1 MLATWVVN
9 HRLLSPNVRWL
20 IQIPRIF
27 STLSRAGGLHTFEQM
42 LHNIFHPL
50 FEVTINPSSHPNLH
64 KFLQHVVGFD
74 SVDDESLPEWKLHNT
89 PKSAIPNP
97 RAFREGDNPPYN
109 YYLYFMWANI
119 SVLNRLRMSCPRRAY
134 REFSFRPHA
143 GESGLVDHLAG
154 AFLLSDGL
162 SHGIVAKSSPS
173 MQMLLY
179 LSQIGMAMSPV
190 SNNSLFMHYNDNPF
204 DTFFRRGLN
213 LSLSTDDPLQFHYTT
228 QPLIEEYGVAS
239 TVWHYS
245 SADMCEIARNSVLQ
259 SGFEDG
265 LKSHW
270 LGPTF
275 AHGACGND
283 MNKSN
288 VPDERLRFRERNLK
302 EERDFFSRCK
312 KMYDD
317 AKLARRAAAPQAAAA
332 VLPTPHH
339 HHHRQSSPVNSSENA
354 APLSF
359 ATLARSKSISS
370 QHASGKS
377 SPLLLAASPKKFAQP
392 PPPPPNCLTATAIAC
407 SPLLPLLPLI
417 LCCRASPSASASDPA
432 FFSSIGNTPVVTT
445 ISNAAAAAAAAAQ
458 QSH

>member
-1 MLATWVVN
+1 ML
-9 HRLLSPNVRWL
+9 S
-20 IQIPRIF
+20 
-27 STLSRAGGLHTFEQM
+27 
-42 LHNIFHPL
+42 NIFKPL
-50 FEVTINPSSHPNLH
+50 FETTIDPSSHPFLH

-74 SVDDESLPEWKLHNT
+74 SVDDESLPEWKLHIT
-89 PKSAIPNP
+89 PKSAIPKP
-97 RAFREGDNPPYN
+97 LFFKEGDNPPYN
-109 YYLYFMWANI
+109 YYLYYMWANI
-119 SVLNRLRMSCPRRAY
+119 SVLNRLRMSVPRRGY

-143 GESGLVDHLAG
+143 GEAGLVDHLAG

-179 LSQIGMAMSPV
+179 LSQIGVAMSPM
-190 SNNSLFMHYNDNPF
+190 SNNSLFVHYNDNPF
-204 DTFFRRGLN
+204 DMFFRRGLN

-270 LGPTF
+270 LGPKF
-275 AHGACGND
+275 GQGACGND

-312 KMYDD
+312 KLHDE
-317 AKLARRAAAPQAAAA
+317 AKMARRASVPQ
-332 VLPTPHH
+332 VSVPQTPQV
-339 HHHRQSSPVNSSENA
+339 RQNSPVESASA
-354 APLSF
+354 IQSF
-359 ATLARSKSISS
+359 ASLTR
-370 QHASGKS
+370 HNASGKM
-377 SPLLLAASPKKFAQP
+377 SPSLTCASPKKLDP
-392 PPPPPNCLTATAIAC
+392 I
-407 SPLLPLLPLI
+407 
-417 LCCRASPSASASDPA
+417 PS
-432 FFSSIGNTPVVTT
+432 SSSSMFTPVVPV
-445 ISNAAAAAAAAAQ
+445 SF
-458 QSH
+458 SC

>member
-1 MLATWVVN
+1 
-9 HRLLSPNVRWL
+9 
-20 IQIPRIF
+20 
-27 STLSRAGGLHTFEQM
+27 
-42 LHNIFHPL
+42 
-50 FEVTINPSSHPNLH
+50 
-64 KFLQHVVGFD
+64 
-74 SVDDESLPEWKLHNT
+74 
-89 PKSAIPNP
+89 
-97 RAFREGDNPPYN
+97 
-109 YYLYFMWANI
+109 
-119 SVLNRLRMSCPRRAY
+119 
-134 REFSFRPHA
+134 
-143 GESGLVDHLAG
+143 
-154 AFLLSDGL
+154 
-162 SHGIVAKSSPS
+162 
-173 MQMLLY
+173 
-179 LSQIGMAMSPV
+179 
-190 SNNSLFMHYNDNPF
+190 MHYNDNPF

-339 HHHRQSSPVNSSENA
+339 HHHHRQSSPVNSGENA

-359 ATLARSKSISS
+359 ATLARSKSMSS

-392 PPPPPNCLTATAIAC
+392 PPNPPQPPPNCLTQLQLPSLAARSSRSSRSSSAAERRRVPRPQILH
-407 SPLLPLLPLI
+407 SFRQLVPHPLLP
-417 LCCRASPSASASDPA
+417 PSQMQQQQQQQRSNHINDHI
-432 FFSSIGNTPVVTT
+432 FSMSLN
-445 ISNAAAAAAAAAQ
+445 N
-458 QSH
+458 